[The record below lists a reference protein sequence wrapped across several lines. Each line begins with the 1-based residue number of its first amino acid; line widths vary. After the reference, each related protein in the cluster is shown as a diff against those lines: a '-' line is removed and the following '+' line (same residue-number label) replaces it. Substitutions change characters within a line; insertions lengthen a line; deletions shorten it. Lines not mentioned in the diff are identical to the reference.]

1 MKEDIILI
9 SAYCPSIQKMDKLR
23 KLVNQLQ
30 TFREKYDILI
40 VSHTEIAI
48 DIQNKVD
55 LFLYD
60 KKNELLTDWDLINQP
75 WFSPGDGQDRR
86 IQSGLLTGRNTHLT
100 IWRML
105 ILGFSLVKNIGY
117 KKVHHIEYD
126 CEIRDDFEIEE
137 NSKLLDDYDF
147 IYYKDIKKENVD
159 DILFGSFQS
168 LKIESLPRDLLI
180 LNEDNI
186 KDMIRKSFSKSPE
199 GMFENIL
206 INNGKVKVKNR
217 VLLEKNGNKFAT
229 SENDETFN
237 PWGVPYIDLKD
248 NKINFIAWNTSK
260 KDGVNYTIIVNDN
273 NILKSDKL
281 LKDHWTILGL
291 DYIENIHKIIIVE
304 DDTIRDTIK
313 FNSNEDKELF
323 KKISFRFN

>member
-1 MKEDIILI
+1 ME
-9 SAYCPSIQKMDKLR
+9 
-23 KLVNQLQ
+23 
-30 TFREKYDILI
+30 
-40 VSHTEIAI
+40 
-48 DIQNKVD
+48 
-55 LFLYD
+55 
-60 KKNELLTDWDLINQP
+60 
-75 WFSPGDGQDRR
+75 DRR
-86 IQSGLLTGRNTHLT
+86 IQSGLLTGRNTHLA

-147 IYYKDIKKENVD
+147 IYYKYIKENVD

>member
-147 IYYKDIKKENVD
+147 IYYKDIIKENVD

>member
-1 MKEDIILI
+1 M
-9 SAYCPSIQKMDKLR
+9 
-23 KLVNQLQ
+23 
-30 TFREKYDILI
+30 
-40 VSHTEIAI
+40 
-48 DIQNKVD
+48 
-55 LFLYD
+55 
-60 KKNELLTDWDLINQP
+60 
-75 WFSPGDGQDRR
+75 
-86 IQSGLLTGRNTHLT
+86 
-100 IWRML
+100 

-147 IYYKDIKKENVD
+147 IYYKDIKENVD

-217 VLLEKNGNKFAT
+217 VFFNLSRYINYQLKSLKIKKIQVINKDTINIKNNFFSARR
-229 SENDETFN
+229 SISRNENDYGRN
-237 PWGVPYIDLKD
+237 ISVIM
-248 NKINFIAWNTSK
+248 IN
-260 KDGVNYTIIVNDN
+260 
-273 NILKSDKL
+273 
-281 LKDHWTILGL
+281 
-291 DYIENIHKIIIVE
+291 
-304 DDTIRDTIK
+304 
-313 FNSNEDKELF
+313 
-323 KKISFRFN
+323 

>member
-9 SAYCPSIQKMDKLR
+9 STYCPDIQKMDKLR
-23 KLVNQLQ
+23 NLVNQLQ
-30 TFREKYDILI
+30 VFREKYDILI

-86 IQSGLLTGRNTHLT
+86 IQSGLLTGRNTHLA

-147 IYYKDIKKENVD
+147 IYYKYIKENVD

>member
-9 SAYCPSIQKMDKLR
+9 SAYCPSIKKMDKLR
-23 KLVNQLQ
+23 KLINQLQ
-30 TFREKYDILI
+30 VFREKYDILI

-86 IQSGLLTGRNTHLT
+86 IQSGLLTGRNTHLA

-147 IYYKDIKKENVD
+147 IYYKDIKENVD

-199 GMFENIL
+199 GMLENIL

-248 NKINFIAWNTSK
+248 NKINFIAWNTIK
-260 KDGVNYTIIVNDN
+260 NNGVNYTIIVNDN
-273 NILKSDKL
+273 YILKVDKL

-291 DYIENIHKIIIVE
+291 DYIENIHKIIIIE
-304 DDTIRDTIK
+304 DNTIRDTIK

>member
-9 SAYCPSIQKMDKLR
+9 SAYCPSIKKMDKLR
-23 KLVNQLQ
+23 KLINQLQ
-30 TFREKYDILI
+30 VFREKYDILI

-86 IQSGLLTGRNTHLT
+86 IQSGLLTGRNTHLA

-147 IYYKDIKKENVD
+147 IYYKDIKENVD

-199 GMFENIL
+199 GMLENIL

-260 KDGVNYTIIVNDN
+260 NNGVNYTIIVNDN
-273 NILKSDKL
+273 YILKSDKL

>member
-86 IQSGLLTGRNTHLT
+86 IQSGLLTGRNTHLA

-147 IYYKDIKKENVD
+147 IYYKDIKENVD

>member
-9 SAYCPSIQKMDKLR
+9 SAYCPSIQKMEKLR

-86 IQSGLLTGRNTHLT
+86 IQSGLLSGRNTHLS

-117 KKVHHIEYD
+117 KKVHHVEYD
-126 CEIRDDFEIEE
+126 CEIWDDFEIEE
-137 NSKLLDDYDF
+137 NSKLLNDYDF
-147 IYYKDIKKENVD
+147 IYYKDIKKNVD

-168 LKIESLPRDLLI
+168 LKIESLPRELLI

-199 GMFENIL
+199 GMLENIL

-217 VLLEKNGNKFAT
+217 DLLEKNGNKFGT
-229 SENDETFN
+229 SEIDGDHN
-237 PWGVPYIDLKD
+237 PWSVPYIDLSENRFKYICWNTTKLNGIS
-248 NKINFIAWNTSK
+248 NKIVINDDLVINTK
-260 KDGVNYTIIVNDN
+260 ITNYNNWKIVDLGDYHEVNKII
-273 NILKSDKL
+273 
-281 LKDHWTILGL
+281 T
-291 DYIENIHKIIIVE
+291 IENDK
-304 DDTIRDTIK
+304 IRDIIE
-313 FNSNEDKELF
+313 FNSTEDKELF
-323 KKISFRFN
+323 KKKSFRTK

>member
-9 SAYCPSIQKMDKLR
+9 SAYCPSIKKMDKLR
-23 KLVNQLQ
+23 KLINQLQ
-30 TFREKYDILI
+30 VFREKYDILI

-86 IQSGLLTGRNTHLT
+86 IQSGLLTGRNTHLA

-147 IYYKDIKKENVD
+147 IYYKDIKENVD

-199 GMFENIL
+199 GMLENIL

-260 KDGVNYTIIVNDN
+260 NNGVNYTIIVNDN
-273 NILKSDKL
+273 YILKSDKL

-291 DYIENIHKIIIVE
+291 DYIENIHKIIIIE
-304 DDTIRDTIK
+304 DNTIRDTIK

>member
-1 MKEDIILI
+1 
-9 SAYCPSIQKMDKLR
+9 MDKLR

-86 IQSGLLTGRNTHLT
+86 IQSGLLTGRNTHLA

-147 IYYKDIKKENVD
+147 IYYKDIKENVD

>member
-9 SAYCPSIQKMDKLR
+9 SAYCPDIQKMDKLR

-30 TFREKYDILI
+30 VFREKYDILI

-48 DIQNKVD
+48 DIQNKVE
-55 LFLYD
+55 LYLYD

-75 WFSPGDGQDRR
+75 WFSPSDGQDRK
-86 IQSGLLTGRNTHLT
+86 IQSGLLTGRNTHLA

-137 NSKLLDDYDF
+137 NSKLLNDYDF
-147 IYYKDIKKENVD
+147 IYYKDIKENVD
-159 DILFGSFQS
+159 DILFGSVQS
-168 LKIESLPRDLLI
+168 LKIESLPKDLII

-186 KDMIRKSFSKSPE
+186 KDMIRKSLSKSPE
-199 GMFENIL
+199 GMLENIL
-206 INNGKVKVKNR
+206 INNGKVKVKHR
-217 VLLEKNGNKFAT
+217 DLLEKNGNKFAT
-229 SENDETFN
+229 SENDEGFN

-248 NKINFIAWNTSK
+248 NKINFIAWNTR
-260 KDGVNYTIIVNDN
+260 KDSGVNYTIVVNN
-273 NILKSDKL
+273 NYTLKVEKL

-291 DYIENIHKIIIVE
+291 DYIENINKIIIIE
-304 DDTIRDTIK
+304 DDKIREVINFK
-313 FNSNEDKELF
+313 SNEDKHLF
-323 KKISFRFN
+323 KKISFRVI

>member
-9 SAYCPSIQKMDKLR
+9 SAYCPSIKKMDKLR
-23 KLVNQLQ
+23 KLINQLQ
-30 TFREKYDILI
+30 VFREKYDILI

-86 IQSGLLTGRNTHLT
+86 IQSGLLTGRNTHLA

-147 IYYKDIKKENVD
+147 IYYKDTKENVD

-199 GMFENIL
+199 GMLENIL

-260 KDGVNYTIIVNDN
+260 NNGVNYTIVVNDDY
-273 NILKSDKL
+273 ILKVDKL

-291 DYIENIHKIIIVE
+291 DYIENINKIIIIE
-304 DDTIRDTIK
+304 DDKVRDTIK
-313 FNSNEDKELF
+313 FNNIEHKELF

>member
-9 SAYCPSIQKMDKLR
+9 SAYCPTTQKMDKLR

-30 TFREKYDILI
+30 IFREKYDILI

-86 IQSGLLTGRNTHLT
+86 IQSGLLTGRNTHLA

-126 CEIRDDFEIEE
+126 CEILNDFEIEE
-137 NSKLLDDYDF
+137 NSRLLNDYDF
-147 IYYKDIKKENVD
+147 IYYKDIKETVD

-168 LKIESLPRDLLI
+168 LKVESLPVDLLI

-217 VLLEKNGNKFAT
+217 DLLEKNGNKFAT

-248 NKINFIAWNTSK
+248 NKVNFIAWNTSK
-260 KDGVNYTIIVNDN
+260 NNGVNYTIIVNDDY
-273 NILKSDKL
+273 ILKVDKL

-291 DYIENIHKIIIVE
+291 DYIENINKIIIIE
-304 DDTIRDTIK
+304 DDKVRDTIK
-313 FNSNEDKELF
+313 FNSNEHKELF

>member
-9 SAYCPSIQKMDKLR
+9 STYCPDIQKMDQLR

-86 IQSGLLTGRNTHLT
+86 IQSGLLTGRNTHLA

-147 IYYKDIKKENVD
+147 IYYKDIKENVD

>member
-1 MKEDIILI
+1 MKKDIILI

-30 TFREKYDILI
+30 VFKEKYDILI

-48 DIQNKVD
+48 DIQNKVN

-86 IQSGLLTGRNTHLT
+86 IQSGLLTGRNTHLA

-126 CEIRDDFEIEE
+126 CEILDDFEIEE
-137 NSKLLDDYDF
+137 NSKLLDNYDF
-147 IYYKDIKKENVD
+147 IYYKDIKENVD

-199 GMFENIL
+199 GMLENIL
-206 INNGKVKVKNR
+206 INNGNVKVKNR

-248 NKINFIAWNTSK
+248 NKINFIAWNTIK
-260 KDGVNYTIIVNDN
+260 NNGVNYTIIVNDN
-273 NILKSDKL
+273 YILKVDKL

-291 DYIENIHKIIIVE
+291 DYIENIHKIIIIE
-304 DDTIRDTIK
+304 DNTIRDTIK

>member
-9 SAYCPSIQKMDKLR
+9 SAYCPTIQKMDKLR

-30 TFREKYDILI
+30 KFREKYDILI

-75 WFSPGDGQDRR
+75 WFSPSDGQDRR
-86 IQSGLLTGRNTHLT
+86 IQSGLLTGRNTHLA

-126 CEIRDDFEIEE
+126 CEILDDFEIEE
-137 NSKLLDDYDF
+137 NSKLLSDYDF
-147 IYYKDIKKENVD
+147 IYYKDTKETVD

-168 LKIESLPRDLLI
+168 LKIESLPKDLLI

-186 KDMIRKSFSKSPE
+186 KDMIRNSFSKSPE
-199 GMFENIL
+199 AMFENIL

-217 VLLEKNGNKFAT
+217 NLLEKNGNKFAT

-248 NKINFIAWNTSK
+248 NKVNFIAWNTVK
-260 KDGVNYTIIVNDN
+260 NDGVRYTIIVNDDYV
-273 NILKSDKL
+273 LKVDKL
-281 LKDHWTILGL
+281 LKDYWTIIDL
-291 DYIENIHKIIIVE
+291 DYIENINKIIIIE
-304 DDTIRDTIK
+304 DDKVRDIIK
-313 FNSNEDKELF
+313 FNNNEDKELF
-323 KKISFRFN
+323 KKISFRFS

>member
-1 MKEDIILI
+1 MKENNKLI
-9 SAYCPSIQKMDKLR
+9 FGFYPSIQKMEKLR

-86 IQSGLLTGRNTHLT
+86 IQSGLLTGRNTHLA

-126 CEIRDDFEIEE
+126 CEIRNDFEIEE
-137 NSKLLDDYDF
+137 NSKLLDNYDF
-147 IYYKDIKKENVD
+147 IYYKDIKENVD

-168 LKIESLPRDLLI
+168 LKIESLPRELLI

-199 GMFENIL
+199 GMLENIL

-217 VLLEKNGNKFAT
+217 NLLEKNGNKFAT

-248 NKINFIAWNTSK
+248 NKINFIAWNTIK
-260 KDGVNYTIIVNDN
+260 NNGVNYTIIVNDDY
-273 NILKSDKL
+273 ILKVDKL

-291 DYIENIHKIIIVE
+291 DYIENINKIIIIE
-304 DDTIRDTIK
+304 DDKVRDTIK
-313 FNSNEDKELF
+313 FNNIEHKELF